1 MVELLQVKRLCKSFG
16 GLVVASDVT
25 FGLAPGDRTALI
37 GPNGAG
43 KTTIVNLISG
53 ALSPT
58 SGDIILEGRSL
69 VRLSMPAR
77 VQAGVVRTFQVNRLF
92 RDQTVGDN
100 VRIAVLQQK
109 RQSLR
114 MWQPQ
119 ADAIAVEAAVD
130 RVLGALH
137 LRARQGRLV
146 QTLAY
151 GEQRLLEIALAL
163 ALEPRVLLL
172 DEPAAGVPRGE
183 SGVIMDVIAGLPAEL
198 AVLLIEHDMDLVF
211 RFAKRIVVL
220 ASGAVLTIGTPEE
233 VAADERVKQ
242 LYFGRDGHVS
252 AQGGHHANHG
262 AQASQVNQV
271 DHASRPH

>member
-1 MVELLQVKRLCKSFG
+1 MVEVLQLRGLCKNFG

-43 KTTIVNLISG
+43 KTTLVNLISG
-53 ALSPT
+53 ALHPS
-58 SGDIILEGRSL
+58 SGDITLDGRSL
-69 VRLSMPAR
+69 VRLPMPAR
-77 VQAGVVRTFQVNRLF
+77 VQAGVVRTFQLNRLF

-114 MWQPQ
+114 MWQPR
-119 ADAIAVEAAVD
+119 ADGIAVETEVE
-130 RVLGALH
+130 RILEALH
-137 LRARQGRLV
+137 LEARESRLV
-146 QTLAY
+146 RTLAY

-183 SGVIMDVIAGLPAEL
+183 SGVIMDVIAGLPPSL

-211 RFAKRIVVL
+211 RFARRIVVL

-242 LYFGRDGHVS
+242 LYFGREGHVGPVS
-252 AQGGHHANHG
+252 HG
-262 AQASQVNQV
+262 DRVG
-271 DHASRPH
+271 HASRPH

>member
-1 MVELLQVKRLCKSFG
+1 MAEVLQLKGLCKSFG
-16 GLVVASDVT
+16 GLVVAADVT

-43 KTTIVNLISG
+43 KTTLVNLISG
-53 ALSPT
+53 ALYPS
-58 SGDIILEGRSL
+58 SGDITLDGRSL

-77 VQAGVVRTFQVNRLF
+77 VQAGVARTFQLNRLF

-114 MWQPQ
+114 MWQPR
-119 ADAIAVEAAVD
+119 ADGIAVEAAVEQ
-130 RVLGALH
+130 VLGALH
-137 LRARQGRLV
+137 LQARQGRLV
-146 QTLAY
+146 RTLAY

-163 ALEPRVLLL
+163 ALKPRVLLL

-220 ASGAVLTIGTPEE
+220 ASGAVLTIGTPEQ

-242 LYFGRDGHVS
+242 LYFGRAGHVS
-252 AQGGHHANHG
+252 HANQTG
-262 AQASQVNQV
+262 QVS
-271 DHASRPH
+271 HAGRPH

>member
-1 MVELLQVKRLCKSFG
+1 MAEVLQLKGLCKSFG
-16 GLVVASDVT
+16 GLVVAADVT

-43 KTTIVNLISG
+43 KTTLVNLISG
-53 ALSPT
+53 ALHPS
-58 SGDIILEGRSL
+58 SGDITLDGRSL

-77 VQAGVVRTFQVNRLF
+77 VKAGVARTFQLNRLF

-100 VRIAVLQQK
+100 VRIAVLQQQ

-114 MWQPQ
+114 MWQPH
-119 ADAIAVEAAVD
+119 ADAVAVEVAVD
-130 RVLGALH
+130 HVLGALH
-137 LRARQGRLV
+137 LQAREGRLV
-146 QTLAY
+146 RTLAY

-163 ALEPRVLLL
+163 ALKPRVLLL

-220 ASGAVLTIGTPEE
+220 ASGAVLTIGTPEQ

-242 LYFGRDGHVS
+242 LYFGRAGHVS
-252 AQGGHHANHG
+252 HTNRTGQVSHAG
-262 AQASQVNQV
+262 
-271 DHASRPH
+271 RPH

>member
-43 KTTIVNLISG
+43 KTTLVNLISG
-53 ALSPT
+53 ALRPS
-58 SGDIILEGRSL
+58 SGDIILDGRSL

-77 VQAGVVRTFQVNRLF
+77 VQAGIVRTFQVNRLF

-100 VRIAVLQQK
+100 VRIAVLQQR

-114 MWQPQ
+114 MWQPH
-119 ADAIAVEAAVD
+119 ADGIAVETEASRILA
-130 RVLGALH
+130 ALH
-137 LRARQGRLV
+137 LEARADRLV
-146 QTLAY
+146 RTLAY

-163 ALEPRVLLL
+163 ALKPRVLLL

-220 ASGAVLTIGTPEE
+220 ASGAVLTIDTPEE

-252 AQGGHHANHG
+252 NAGQNSKVSR
-262 AQASQVNQV
+262 AS
-271 DHASRPH
+271 HASPRH